1 MGDGTVLDF
10 FFFFFFFF
18 FFVFF
23 LFCFFHA
30 ETQTVTPKLNEP
42 LHLFLHSGVPVVSE
56 CHLDTPLSGTLDVLK
71 RFCYLNVLY
80 NYVYIFVYL
89 CTIRGLSIGTDRAE
103 RTV

>member
-1 MGDGTVLDF
+1 M
-10 FFFFFFFF
+10 
-18 FFVFF
+18 
-23 LFCFFHA
+23 
-30 ETQTVTPKLNEP
+30 TPKLNEP
-42 LHLFLHSGVPVVSE
+42 LHVFLHSGVVSE

-89 CTIRGLSIGTDRAE
+89 CTISGLSIGTDSAE